1 MQKLSAN
8 SLQKLCYLS
17 KLHIILK
24 SAIMGKLERLYD
36 VFGDLL
42 YVVAKADGIVQKKEV
57 EVLERVIAN
66 HPWAKEIEWAFN
78 YDMEKNTSVDY
89 LYNKV
94 INFCHEFGPNP
105 EYKFLVDVLEEVAKA
120 SGEVNEKEM
129 NVINKFTTELTDRFK
144 NDLDKL
150 ENRNR

>member
-1 MQKLSAN
+1 
-8 SLQKLCYLS
+8 
-17 KLHIILK
+17 
-24 SAIMGKLERLYD
+24 MGKLERLYD

-42 YVVAKADGIVQKKEV
+42 YVVAKADGIVQKEEV

-94 INFCHEFGPNP
+94 IDFCHEFGPNP

-120 SGEVNEKEM
+120 SGKVNEKEM
-129 NVINKFTTELTDRFK
+129 GIINMFTTELTNRFK
-144 NDLDKL
+144 KDLDKL
-150 ENRNR
+150 ENRNK